1 MAVLENWEF
10 VPLMIPLPPQRSQRK
25 SMPEISVIIVNW
37 NGKQFLDDCLSA
49 LRRQTF
55 RDFEAIFVDNGSQDG
70 SADYVRWNFPEVKV
84 LALDKNLGFSGGNI
98 AGYEIASGT
107 LIALL
112 NNDTEAHPA
121 WLAHVQHASRMYPD
135 AGSFASRMMYFDDR
149 ERIENCGFRVDRSA
163 TTVELGRNELYS
175 PKWGC
180 VQKVF
185 GACGGAAVYR
195 RHMLEHIGF
204 LDPDF
209 FMIYED
215 VDLSFRAQLAG
226 YDCVYLPQAVVY
238 HRYRSTLKRR
248 QDLQVF
254 YAQRNIEF
262 LFLKNLPLS
271 FIVRSAPQRLLY
283 ELGATMYFL
292 KLGAGSAFVRAKLH
306 AIKSLA
312 AVLKKRRAV
321 QRLRIRSA
329 KELRARMD
337 GSAFASKWRKL
348 VSTKRGRKQFSST
361 PDSIFKGA
369 A

>member
-1 MAVLENWEF
+1 
-10 VPLMIPLPPQRSQRK
+10 
-25 SMPEISVIIVNW
+25 
-37 NGKQFLDDCLSA
+37 
-49 LRRQTF
+49 
-55 RDFEAIFVDNGSQDG
+55 
-70 SADYVRWNFPEVKV
+70 
-84 LALDKNLGFSGGNI
+84 
-98 AGYEIASGT
+98 
-107 LIALL
+107 
-112 NNDTEAHPA
+112 
-121 WLAHVQHASRMYPD
+121 
-135 AGSFASRMMYFDDR
+135 
-149 ERIENCGFRVDRSA
+149 
-163 TTVELGRNELYS
+163 
-175 PKWGC
+175 
-180 VQKVF
+180 
-185 GACGGAAVYR
+185 VYR

-226 YDCVYLPQAVVY
+226 YDCVYVPQAVVY

-271 FIVRSAPQRLLY
+271 FILRSAPQRLLY

-292 KLGAGSAFVRAKLH
+292 KLGAATAFVGAKLH
-306 AIKSLA
+306 AIKSLP

-329 KELRARMD
+329 KELRARMG

-348 VSTKRGRKQFSST
+348 VSLKSGGKQFSSKS
-361 PDSIFKGA
+361 DSIFKGA